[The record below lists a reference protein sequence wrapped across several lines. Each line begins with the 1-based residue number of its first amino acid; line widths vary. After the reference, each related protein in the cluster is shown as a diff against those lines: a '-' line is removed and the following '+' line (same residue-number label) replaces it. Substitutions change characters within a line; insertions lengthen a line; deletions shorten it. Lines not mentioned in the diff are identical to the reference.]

1 MASYAHCGDR
11 QSRAGG
17 FDHRGVVS
25 ARRADRR
32 TEVPSRMTT
41 YTRRRTDD
49 RDEAERIVTQLYLP
63 HRLDLASSDAGL
75 AMEVAGM
82 RLGSLTVG
90 RLAYGRRVRLRT
102 ADAENFHA
110 NITLRGRTRS
120 TSGTGEPATTAAGDG
135 LVYSPEAPAEMAWS
149 ADCQQLCL
157 MIPRARLES
166 GLEQLLGR
174 SLRRP
179 LIFDFMAD
187 LRSPFG
193 RRWRTVLDL
202 LNDELDHPTVAAGDA
217 RIGRHV
223 EGLVLD
229 GLLLGQRHSHSD
241 AVNRDTPARPGSAIQ
256 RAVELMEERPSEPW
270 TTLRLAT
277 EVHLSARAL
286 QEGFRRDL
294 ATPPMTYLRQIRLHR
309 AREALLA
316 ADRDATTVRA
326 VALGLGILHLGRFAA
341 AYRDAFGEAPS
352 DTLSRPT

>member
-1 MASYAHCGDR
+1 
-11 QSRAGG
+11 
-17 FDHRGVVS
+17 
-25 ARRADRR
+25 
-32 TEVPSRMTT
+32 MTT

-63 HRLDLASSDAGL
+63 HRLDLSSSDAGL

-102 ADAENFHA
+102 VDAENFHA
-110 NITLRGRTRS
+110 NITLRGRARS
-120 TSGTGEPATTAAGDG
+120 RSGTGSPATTAAGDG

-166 GLEQLLGR
+166 ALEQLLGR
-174 SLRRP
+174 SLRGP

-187 LRSPFG
+187 LRSPVG

-202 LNDELDHPTVAAGDA
+202 LDDELDHPTVAAGDA
-217 RIGRHV
+217 RMGRHV

-241 AVNRDTPARPGSAIQ
+241 AVNRDTSARPGSAIQ

-294 ATPPMTYLRQIRLHR
+294 ATPPMTYLRQIRLRR

-352 DTLSRPT
+352 DTLGRPA